1 MTIAVICDIII
12 LIGAV
17 LVAITTIYNFFR
29 KAGKGVKDR
38 VDEVKQAQEDE
49 FNQRIDGRL
58 KEVLPCILTAHDLET
73 RDRYRADRERYL
85 EEISN
90 DVVETI
96 SEQLRSVENHE
107 AQMLTFNEV
116 LKELLRERIMVIFG
130 RNKGRRQL
138 EEHEKV
144 ELTRAYTLYKAIGGN
159 SYIDDYYARMQT
171 WEIIPDDGKND

>member
-29 KAGKGVKDR
+29 KAGIGVKNK
-38 VDEVKQAQEDE
+38 VDEARQAQEDE
-49 FNQRIDGRL
+49 LNERIDERL
-58 KEVLPCILTAHDLET
+58 REVLPDILVEHDLET
-73 RDRYRADRERYL
+73 RDKYRADRQRYL
-85 EEISN
+85 VEIRDN
-90 DVVETI
+90 VVEEI
-96 SEQLRSVENHE
+96 SEQLHSVENHE

-130 RNKGRRQL
+130 RNRVRRQL

-171 WEIIPDDGKND
+171 WEIIPDDGKNE